1 MQEEAKKEEAVIK
14 KTESANKN
22 DNISPQRP
30 SYTDALSENLMVSA
44 VSREESRDESDPIK
58 QLLGDEDITSLK
70 TLNIILIFFFFFS
83 DISDYIIDYSYL
95 KFGSQIGA
103 GSTSVV
109 FLGRLKNED
118 VGIHSF

>member
-1 MQEEAKKEEAVIK
+1 MMQEEAKKEEAVIK

-70 TLNIILIFFFFFS
+70 TLNIILIFFFIFQ
-83 DISDYIIDYSYL
+83 ISVTTL
-95 KFGSQIGA
+95 
-103 GSTSVV
+103 ST
-109 FLGRLKNED
+109 
-118 VGIHSF
+118 IPI